1 MKTKLFLVLA
11 TCSLCLAPWGYAD
24 TSNPIEVA
32 NLDQIREAKALSE
45 LPASLKSFLK
55 SDAGSKYKATDFV
68 KFLKNEPTNQ
78 IQKAPA
84 IENTDF
90 APEEI
95 IVLSEDFSKWTA
107 GSEGNPDAVDIAADS
122 TTLQTYMQT
131 PGWNGLFAYQAG
143 GIAYFGYDDV
153 GEDGPGY
160 LLTPELNLAT
170 TGGVYKL
177 KFRARSANPMH
188 EEQSLQT
195 FTFDNASN
203 SIIGARAYWITS
215 EWTDC
220 ELEFTGGNT
229 RSAIMVAGMK
239 GKVYFDDFQVIAYDY
254 GIGKPVVE
262 EMTLLSLD
270 QISARWTKVENATSY
285 HVALYDL
292 DNEVYALPEYDIQSA
307 DTTCVIDFPV
317 VAGTY
322 YRLEVKATDGEH
334 LSPAGTFFGYLAPE
348 SIDTPEAL
356 PATDVTDESFTANWN
371 AASFAYGYEV
381 NVTKHHITQADG
393 EVVVLTDE
401 TFDLMPGGSEEY
413 GPEVLVQMNY
423 MDDYMQQPGWL
434 VDFAI
439 SGNLPSDAGILGIS
453 NMMADWGAP
462 GFLLSPTLDL
472 SNGGGKVKVEFK
484 AKSTLDDAVLILSLV
499 NFEEG
504 APFPGYVGVPVS
516 TEWQEFS
523 YELEGGI
530 NGCEIYIM
538 VYDAAEG
545 GDIIYLD
552 DLKVSQTLN
561 KDEYITF
568 PYRRVK
574 TDSPSVLQA
583 VVETPNKTAG
593 DFFSYTV
600 NGYFPVSIDPDFGD
614 DIMYGEESNE
624 VYVDA
629 PDAVKA
635 IDADKVAKAYFAGD
649 ELHIENPT
657 GEPVYIYTVGGA
669 LIKADNTGNAVVTSC
684 LTQKGVYIVRVGDQ
698 AVKVVR

>member
-11 TCSLCLAPWGYAD
+11 TCSLCLSPWGYAYA
-24 TSNPIEVA
+24 NRPIEVA
-32 NLDQIREAKALSE
+32 NLDQMREAKALSE
-45 LPASLKSFLK
+45 LPAPLRSFLK
-55 SDAGSKYKATDFV
+55 SEAGVQYNAADFV
-68 KFLKNEPTNQ
+68 EFLKNESAGQ
-78 IQKAPA
+78 IQKAPVKEKA
-84 IENTDF
+84 DF
-90 APEEI
+90 TPEEI
-95 IVLSEDFSKWTA
+95 VMLAEDFSKWTA

-122 TTLQTYMQT
+122 VTLQNYMQT
-131 PGWNGLFAYQAG
+131 PGWNGLMAYQAG
-143 GIAYFGYDDV
+143 GMAYLGYDEV
-153 GEDGPGY
+153 GDDGPGY
-160 LLTPELNLAT
+160 LLTPELNLAA

-177 KFRARSANPMH
+177 KFRARSANPMQ

-195 FTFDNASN
+195 FTLDNGTN
-203 SIIGARAYWITS
+203 SIVNARAYGITS

-220 ELEFTGGNT
+220 ELDFTGGGS
-229 RSAIMVAGMK
+229 RSTIMMAGMQ
-239 GKVYFDDFQVIAYDY
+239 GKVYFDDFQVIVYDY
-254 GIGKPVVE
+254 GIGKPIVE
-262 EMTLLSLD
+262 DMKLVSLD

-285 HVALYDL
+285 HVAIYDI
-292 DNEVYALPEYDIQSA
+292 DNGVYALPEYDIQSA

-538 VYDAAEG
+538 VYDATEG

-568 PYRRVK
+568 PYRKVK
-574 TDSPSVLQA
+574 SEDPTVLQA
-583 VVETPNKTAG
+583 VIETPGKTAG
-593 DFFSYTV
+593 NFFSYNV
-600 NGYFPVSIDPDFGD
+600 NGYFPITIDPTYGD
-614 DIMYGEESNE
+614 EILYGEKSNE

-629 PDAVKA
+629 PDAVKTVGT
-635 IDADKVAKAYFAGD
+635 DQKAKAYFAGD
-649 ELHIENPT
+649 ELYIENPA
-657 GEPVYIYTVGGA
+657 GQPVYIYTVGGA
-669 LIKADNTGNAVVTSC
+669 LVKADATGSAVVTSR
-684 LTQKGVYIVRVGDQ
+684 LTQKGVYIVRVGERV
-698 AVKVVR
+698 VKVIK